1 MISPECSSKNIVID
15 INRLIYAICLR
26 NIDYDY
32 NISVDLICVNISF
45 IQQIDTNLFTIINC
59 GYSLKCMGKPILAS
73 PPLEQ

>member
-1 MISPECSSKNIVID
+1 MIISLMISPECSSKNIVID
-15 INRLIYAICLR
+15 INRLIYAICLG

-59 GYSLKCMGKPILAS
+59 VPKVL
-73 PPLEQ
+73 